1 MVKTDDKIFFSVGIM
16 AYNNAQY
23 ISKAISS
30 VLNQTFDNWELIIS
44 DDNSSDNTEQIV
56 RPYLNDSRIKY
67 KKHSVNLGQAD
78 NWKYVISNSRGVYF
92 ATLHADDFWD
102 WNYLR
107 TAYHHIK
114 KDSYEIIQYNWV
126 KIDESNNNIGTGP
139 LKIHKVLSNL
149 EFLRIQ
155 LERFTCLPSATIF
168 KRDLAKV
175 IDYPDSK
182 YKFAVDLQFFIKLA
196 IHIRLAVQIDENLVY
211 YRIHNN
217 SATSNFGSG
226 ENWRKERKIL
236 RKDLEHYFK
245 NENVKSAFLRLLK
258 SKEAQ
263 WAFESALINAKI
275 GNKIECKLDMKE
287 GMGLTTIPNFKNFKL
302 FMKVFYYLK
311 QIK

>member
-1 MVKTDDKIFFSVGIM
+1 M
-16 AYNNAQY
+16 
-23 ISKAISS
+23 
-30 VLNQTFDNWELIIS
+30 
-44 DDNSSDNTEQIV
+44 
-56 RPYLNDSRIKY
+56 
-67 KKHSVNLGQAD
+67 
-78 NWKYVISNSRGVYF
+78 
-92 ATLHADDFWD
+92 
-102 WNYLR
+102 
-107 TAYHHIK
+107 
-114 KDSYEIIQYNWV
+114 
-126 KIDESNNNIGTGP
+126 
-139 LKIHKVLSNL
+139 
-149 EFLRIQ
+149 
-155 LERFTCLPSATIF
+155 
-168 KRDLAKV
+168 
-175 IDYPDSK
+175 
-182 YKFAVDLQFFIKLA
+182 A